1 MLCLSNVWTTPLL
14 NAKWVS
20 GVILENEFGRFLS
33 DSKSSSVTR
42 RRLPVWSQ
50 NNNDINL
57 FCHFSLTHLHY
68 LIPMNCVRRIGSCP
82 AVPQRRLPRRTI
94 SRIRNGRTTRPL
106 NCASVQ
112 ELPPTNNSSVSLGS
126 VIIVDNYDSFTYN
139 LSQVRVSAVVRINCF
154 QYLGE
159 LNCDH
164 LVVYNDEKSVHE
176 LKKLKPRGIL
186 ISPGPGRPED
196 SGISMQV
203 IEELG
208 PDLPIMGVCM
218 GLQCMAQVFGGRI
231 IRSPTGVM
239 HGKTSPVHHTNEGL
253 LRGLPK

>member
-1 MLCLSNVWTTPLL
+1 M
-14 NAKWVS
+14 
-20 GVILENEFGRFLS
+20 
-33 DSKSSSVTR
+33 
-42 RRLPVWSQ
+42 
-50 NNNDINL
+50 NL
-57 FCHFSLTHLHY
+57 DY
-68 LIPMNCVRRIGSCP
+68 LVRMNCVIRVGSRP
-82 AVPQRRLPRRTI
+82 TLPQRRLSRRTI
-94 SRIRNGRTTRPL
+94 SQTRIRKTTRPL

-112 ELPPTNNSSVSLGS
+112 ESPPANNSTVSLGS

-139 LSQVRVSAVVRINCF
+139 LSQVRISAVFSLNCF

-253 LRGLPK
+253 LKGLPK